1 MWSHASV
8 TSADRVRGT
17 NRVVN
22 RREILRLLALAPAF
36 ALACRG
42 AAGVTPVSGPTNRV
56 VIVGAGLAGL
66 VLAGMLRSAGI
77 EVVVLEARD
86 RIGGRVHTIELA
98 GATIDLGAAWIHG
111 RSGNP
116 LAELVDELGLAT
128 REHAYDPLWTWDAIA
143 QRRLDAAEQAAAL
156 AGEDGL
162 FEALASLQDQLGEQ
176 ASMQDAI
183 DVHLATL
190 GLDADAERHVRFVL
204 EQYVLEVDYGGPSE
218 QTSLAI
224 FDEDEFFGYDDHLV
238 AGGFVELIERLAE
251 GLDIQTSTRV
261 DEVGHDASKAWVV
274 TEQGERYEADRVVVT
289 VPLGVLQAGVIAF
302 EPALPAIKQAAL
314 GRMQMSNLEKVVLR
328 FEQVFWPAE
337 PDAAWLHIGSERGEF
352 PLIIDFTADAGAPT
366 LVLVHGGARVREHL
380 DAVDDDSLVAEA
392 LALLAVVLDSA
403 VPTPVASHV
412 TRWRSDPHARG
423 SYSFPALGQSLDDF
437 DALAEPVGER
447 VLFAGEATSR
457 AYFGTLHGALLS
469 ARREAT
475 RLGL

>member
-1 MWSHASV
+1 MTRTV
-8 TSADRVRGT
+8 T
-17 NRVVN
+17 
-22 RREILRLLALAPAF
+22 RRDLLRLLALTPAL

-42 AAGVTPVSGPTNRV
+42 GAGITPLSGPTRRV
-56 VIVGAGLAGL
+56 VVVGAGLAGL
-66 VLAGMLRSAGI
+66 ALAGMLKDAGI

-98 GATIDLGAAWIHG
+98 GGMIDVGAAWIHG

-116 LAELVDELGLAT
+116 VAELVDELGLAT
-128 REHAYDPLWTWDAIA
+128 REHAYEPLWTWDALA
-143 QRRLDAAEQAAAL
+143 QRRLDPAEQAAAL
-156 AGEDGL
+156 AREDGL
-162 FEALASLQDQLGEQ
+162 FAALAELQDQLGDQ

-183 DVHLATL
+183 DAHLASL
-190 GLDADAERHVRFVL
+190 GLDAEAERHARFVL

-238 AGGFVELIERLAE
+238 AGGFVGLIERLAE
-251 GLDIQTSTRV
+251 GLDVRTNTRV
-261 DEVGHDASKAWVV
+261 DEVGHDANQAWVV
-274 TEQGERYEADRVVVT
+274 TEQGERHEADRVVVT
-289 VPLGVLQAGVIAF
+289 VPLGVLQAGVIGF
-302 EPALPAIKQAAL
+302 EPALPAAKQAAL
-314 GRMQMSNLEKVVLR
+314 ARMQMSSLEKVVLR

-337 PDAAWLHIGSERGEF
+337 PDAAWLHLGEQRGEF
-352 PLIIDFTADAGAPT
+352 PLIVDFTADAGAPT

-380 DAVDDDSLVAEA
+380 DAVDDATLVGEA
-392 LALLAVVLDSA
+392 LALLAALLDVT
-403 VPTPVASHV
+403 VPAPIASHV

-457 AYFGTLHGALLS
+457 AYFGTLHGALHS
-469 ARREAT
+469 ARREAA
-475 RLGL
+475 RLGV